1 MSDDSDQA
9 IGAVKA
15 IQDAGRDDILLVAP
29 GTTNQGLEL
38 LKKEGLSMISYQ
50 SCQNDAG
57 LAVRTMAEFFNGEEI
72 SRVAYTQTTVIDS
85 ENIAEYLPAQW

>member
-1 MSDDSDQA
+1 
-9 IGAVKA
+9 
-15 IQDAGRDDILLVAP
+15 
-29 GTTNQGLEL
+29 
-38 LKKEGLSMISYQ
+38 MISYQ